1 MSDTFDFKNKKL
13 KEIRLWAWAAA
24 VLPITALSGI
34 FFIWVFGTKTL
45 FDIAIVVGETTMF
58 GIAVVWWWWALYT
71 IKKVIEM
78 WDEANKTV
86 NIVIHDVHEVT
97 EIIKETILSEDDK

>member
-1 MSDTFDFKNKKL
+1 MSKNFDFKDKKI

-45 FDIAIVVGETTMF
+45 FDIAIIIGETTMF
-58 GIAVVWWWWALYT
+58 AIAVVWWWWALYT

-78 WDEANKTV
+78 WDEANKNV
-86 NIVIHDVHEVT
+86 DIVVHDVHEVT
-97 EIIKETILSEDDK
+97 EIIKEMILSEDDK

>member
-34 FFIWVFGTKTL
+34 FFIWTFGTKTL

-71 IKKVIEM
+71 IKKVIKM
-78 WDEANKTV
+78 WDDANRNVT
-86 NIVIHDVHEVT
+86 IVVHDVHEVT
-97 EIIKETILSEDDK
+97 EILKETILLEDDK